1 MLMELPHGIDAGA
14 QMTPQS
20 AANTSVDA
28 KAVCARHGFRPDA
41 LLEILHD
48 VQHEAGFVPQAAL
61 PVIAEALNLS
71 RADVHGVMSFY
82 HDFKSQKQGRVLVQV
97 CRAEACQS
105 MGAFRMIESFLAR
118 RGLKIG
124 ETSADGALTVDATY
138 CLGNCALA
146 PAAMING
153 RLHGRLDAAML
164 ERRVA
169 EASA

>member
-1 MLMELPHGIDAGA
+1 MAH
-14 QMTPQS
+14 QT
-20 AANTSVDA
+20 AANSSVDA
-28 KAVCARHGFRPDA
+28 KAICARHGFRPDA

-48 VQHEAGFVPQAAL
+48 VQHEAGFVPQAAV

-82 HDFKSQKQGRVLVQV
+82 HDFKSQRQGKVVVTV

-105 MGAFRMIESFLAR
+105 MGAFQMIERFLANH
-118 RGLKIG
+118 GLKIG
-124 ETSADGALTVDATY
+124 ETSADGALTVEATY

-153 RLHGRLDAAML
+153 KMYGRMTAENLDA
-164 ERRVA
+164 RVA
-169 EASA
+169 EAAK

>member
-1 MLMELPHGIDAGA
+1 MANH
-14 QMTPQS
+14 S
-20 AANTSVDA
+20 AANSSVDA

-48 VQHEAGFVPQAAL
+48 VQHEAGYVPQAAI

-82 HDFKSQKQGRVLVQV
+82 HDFKSQRQGKVVVTV

-105 MGAFRMIESFLAR
+105 MGAFNMIERFLEK

-124 ETSADGALTVDATY
+124 ETSADGALTVEATY

-153 RLHGRLDAAML
+153 KLYGRMSAENLDL
-164 ERRVA
+164 RVA
-169 EASA
+169 EASK

>member
-1 MLMELPHGIDAGA
+1 
-14 QMTPQS
+14 MTHQP

-48 VQHEAGFVPQAAL
+48 VQHEAGFVPQTAI

-82 HDFKSQKQGRVLVQV
+82 HDFKSQRQGKVVITV

-105 MGAFRMIESFLAR
+105 MGAFQMIERFLAK

-124 ETSADGALTVDATY
+124 ETSADGALTVEATY

-153 RLHGRLDAAML
+153 RLYGRMSAEKL
-164 ERRVA
+164 ETRVA
-169 EASA
+169 EAAL

>member
-1 MLMELPHGIDAGA
+1 MHQP
-14 QMTPQS
+14 T
-20 AANTSVDA
+20 AANTSLDA

-48 VQHEAGFVPQAAL
+48 VQHEAGFVPQASI

-82 HDFKSQKQGRVLVQV
+82 HDFKSQLPGKVTVKV

-105 MGAFRMIESFLAR
+105 MGAFKMIERFLNK
-118 RGLKIG
+118 RGLKLG
-124 ETSADGALTVDATY
+124 ETSADGALTVEATY

-153 RLHGRLDAAML
+153 QLYGRMSAEKL
-164 ERRVA
+164 ETRIA
-169 EASA
+169 EAVQ

>member
-1 MLMELPHGIDAGA
+1 MEH
-14 QMTPQS
+14 QS

-48 VQHEAGFVPQAAL
+48 VQHDAGFVPQASI

-82 HDFKSQKQGRVLVQV
+82 HDFKSQLPGNVVVTV

-105 MGAFRMIESFLAR
+105 MGAFRMIEGFLAK

-124 ETSADGALTVDATY
+124 ETSADGALTVEATY

-153 RLHGRLDAAML
+153 KMYGRMSAEKL
-164 ERRVA
+164 ETRIA
-169 EASA
+169 EAAQ

>member
-1 MLMELPHGIDAGA
+1 MATH
-14 QMTPQS
+14 S
-20 AANTSVDA
+20 AANSSVDA
-28 KAVCARHGFRPDA
+28 KAICARHGFRPDA

-48 VQHEAGFVPQAAL
+48 VQREAGYVPQATI

-82 HDFKSQKQGRVLVQV
+82 HDFKSQRQGKVVVTV

-105 MGAFRMIESFLAR
+105 VGAFNMIERFLEK
-118 RGLKIG
+118 RGMKIG
-124 ETSADGALTVDATY
+124 ETSADGALTVEATY

-153 RLHGRLDAAML
+153 KLYGRVSAENLDL
-164 ERRVA
+164 RVA
-169 EASA
+169 QASK

>member
-1 MLMELPHGIDAGA
+1 MPHLD
-14 QMTPQS
+14 
-20 AANTSVDA
+20 AANTSFDA

-48 VQHEAGFVPQAAL
+48 VQHEAGFVPQAAI

-82 HDFKSQKQGRVLVQV
+82 HDFKSKRQGRVVVQI

-105 MGAFRMIESFLAR
+105 VGAFGMIESFLAR
-118 RGLKIG
+118 RGIKIG
-124 ETSADGALTVDATY
+124 ETSADGALTVEATY

-146 PAAMING
+146 PAAMVNG
-153 RLHGRLDAAML
+153 RLYGKLSAEKLEARVTEAA
-164 ERRVA
+164 
-169 EASA
+169 S

>member
-1 MLMELPHGIDAGA
+1 
-14 QMTPQS
+14 MTHQP

-28 KAVCARHGFRPDA
+28 KAICARHGFRPDA

-48 VQHEAGFVPQAAL
+48 VQHEAGYVPQASL

-82 HDFKSQKQGRVLVQV
+82 HDFKSQPQGKVVVTV

-105 MGAFRMIESFLAR
+105 MGAFEMIERFLSK

-124 ETSADGALTVDATY
+124 ETSADGALTVEATY

-153 RLHGRLDAAML
+153 KMYGRMNSENL
-164 ERRVA
+164 ETRVA
-169 EASA
+169 EASK

>member
-1 MLMELPHGIDAGA
+1 
-14 QMTPQS
+14 MTHQP

-82 HDFKSQKQGRVLVQV
+82 HDFKSTEAGKGGGPV

-105 MGAFRMIESFLAR
+105 MGAFHMIERFLAK

-124 ETSADGALTVDATY
+124 ETSADGALTVEATY

-153 RLHGRLDAAML
+153 KMYGRH
-164 ERRVA
+164 ER
-169 EASA
+169 

>member
-1 MLMELPHGIDAGA
+1 MAIH
-14 QMTPQS
+14 S
-20 AANTSVDA
+20 AANSSVDA
-28 KAVCARHGFRPDA
+28 KAVCALHGFRPDA

-48 VQHEAGFVPQAAL
+48 VQREAGYVPQATI

-82 HDFKSQKQGRVLVQV
+82 HDFKSQRQGKVVVTV

-105 MGAFRMIESFLAR
+105 VGAFNMIERFLEK
-118 RGLKIG
+118 RGMKIG
-124 ETSADGALTVDATY
+124 ETSADGALTVEATY

-153 RLHGRLDAAML
+153 KLYGRMSAENLDL
-164 ERRVA
+164 RVA
-169 EASA
+169 EASK

>member
-1 MLMELPHGIDAGA
+1 MHQPA
-14 QMTPQS
+14 
-20 AANTSVDA
+20 AANTSMDA
-28 KAVCARHGFRPDA
+28 KAICARYGFRPEA